1 MSNSKVGLAI
11 AADTAATRHGQ
22 KPAILTDTYGVK
34 NVPAAAKFGVGT
46 STREGAQQATDAR
59 RAQRPGDYSKR

>member
-1 MSNSKVGLAI
+1 MTKSLGGAVARDTE
-11 AADTAATRHGQ
+11 AAKRG
-22 KPAILTDTYGVK
+22 KMPNILVDTYGRT

-46 STREGAQQATDAR
+46 STREGAQQAADAR

>member
-1 MSNSKVGLAI
+1 MTTKLGPQI
-11 AADTAATRHGQ
+11 AADTNAAKRGV
-22 KPAILTDTYGVK
+22 KPQVLTDNYGTR

-46 STREGAQQATDAR
+46 STREGAQQAADAR